1 MTRFEE
7 KMKERMKNKGRPGDR
22 RRYEVEEM
30 AENKRKR
37 HG

>member
-1 MTRFEE
+1 
-7 KMKERMKNKGRPGDR
+7 MKNKDRSGDR

-30 AENKRKR
+30 AENKRER